1 MSGQGAGLEVP
12 WSRRHRERLLTEE
25 VVPWSVVRTAADGV
39 VRRAAWGQAGEKR
52 WSLMSRAAPITP
64 AVGPNS
70 PSTMGRLPVARG
82 RDCL

>member
-39 VRRAAWGQAGEKR
+39 VPWCVVRPGVRPVRRG
-52 WSLMSRAAPITP
+52 
-64 AVGPNS
+64 
-70 PSTMGRLPVARG
+70 GR
-82 RDCL
+82 